1 MSLNIGM
8 SLSGPTIG
16 ISPDLK
22 EFINIMHK
30 KIYQKKQN

>member
-16 ISPDLK
+16 ISSDLK

-30 KIYQKKQN
+30 KRYIRMY